1 MATLTIRNLEDAIKE
16 RLRARA
22 ALHGRSMEEEAR
34 YILCKAVGGVTGPS
48 LWERSPTLF
57 AGEKGVELGLA
68 PRSED
73 RAPPSFD

>member
-16 RLRARA
+16 RLRVRA

-34 YILCKAVGGVTGPS
+34 YILRKAVGGVTGPS
-48 LWERSPTLF
+48 LWERSRMLF
-57 AGEKGVELGLA
+57 AGDKGVELDL
-68 PRSED
+68 PSRRED